1 MVFFLIWLAQAPYL
15 CALSFLVAT
24 WAAPVEFKLVT
35 WEVGAGFWCQS
46 LQLNIF
52 NVAAACA

>member
-1 MVFFLIWLAQAPYL
+1 MCFLVWLAQALYL

-24 WAAPVEFKLVT
+24 WAAPVEFKMVT
-35 WEVGAGFWCQS
+35 WELWVLDFGG